1 MKFLIPLLAF
11 LSYTASSNNDLIEIF
26 NLNIKDGN
34 FLYTQ
39 SSINPYTNSIDKSE
53 GIIRRTKEGM
63 IVKVNTPFKEKYEL
77 NRNEII
83 ITDME
88 LDQVSTIALNDFDKN
103 TLIEV
108 FLNGLNPNSENY
120 KLDFKENTI
129 LISSLLDQG
138 YNEIEVRFKD
148 NNLYYLKYNDNLDI
162 ENLIMFDK
170 LKDN

>member
-1 MKFLIPLLAF
+1 MKFLIPLVAF
-11 LSYTASSNNDLIEIF
+11 LSFTVSSNDLIEIF

-53 GIIRRTKEGM
+53 GIIRRTPEGIM
-63 IVKVNTPFKEKYEL
+63 VKVNTPFKEKYEL
-77 NRNEII
+77 NSNEII
-83 ITDME
+83 ITDVE
-88 LDQVSTIALNDFDKN
+88 LGQVSTIALNDFDKN
-103 TLIEV
+103 PLIEV
-108 FLNGLNPNSENY
+108 FVNGLNANSENY

-129 LISSLLDQG
+129 LISSLLDEG

-148 NNLYYLKYNDNLDI
+148 NNLYYLKYNDNLNI

>member
-1 MKFLIPLLAF
+1 
-11 LSYTASSNNDLIEIF
+11 
-26 NLNIKDGN
+26 
-34 FLYTQ
+34 
-39 SSINPYTNSIDKSE
+39 
-53 GIIRRTKEGM
+53 M

-108 FLNGLNPNSENY
+108 FLNGLNANSENY

>member
-11 LSYTASSNNDLIEIF
+11 LSYTVSSNDLIEIF

-77 NRNEII
+77 NKKI
-83 ITDME
+83 
-88 LDQVSTIALNDFDKN
+88 K
-103 TLIEV
+103 
-108 FLNGLNPNSENY
+108 
-120 KLDFKENTI
+120 
-129 LISSLLDQG
+129 
-138 YNEIEVRFKD
+138 
-148 NNLYYLKYNDNLDI
+148 
-162 ENLIMFDK
+162 
-170 LKDN
+170 